1 MKLNI
6 VIWMDY
12 SQNIAFTPKFEVQSS
27 HFSGKQ
33 HTLHCTIIKDPKD
46 GKVRYL
52 YHLSEDTNHDSVM
65 TFSILEDLVE
75 NHPEII
81 STGTLVLRS
90 DNCTCQYKSKYVFQ
104 KMKELAN
111 KYNITIIWVYGEAG
125 HGRGLIDAMSCFG
138 CKGPLCAGIITKD
151 LWFNYATEMCNYLR
165 YFSRM
170 ITTGN
175 TMS

>member
-1 MKLNI
+1 
-6 VIWMDY
+6 
-12 SQNIAFTPKFEVQSS
+12 
-27 HFSGKQ
+27 
-33 HTLHCTIIKDPKD
+33 
-46 GKVRYL
+46 
-52 YHLSEDTNHDSVM
+52 M

-90 DNCTCQYKSKYVFQ
+90 DNCSCQYKSKYVFQ

-125 HGRGLIDAMSCFG
+125 HGRGLIDAMSCFR
-138 CKGPLCAGIITKD
+138 CKCPLCAGIITMTYGSTMQQKC
-151 LWFNYATEMCNYLR
+151 AITLR